1 MSETMHDEQ
10 TPLKNLN
17 FKLVVWIFFP
27 LVVNV
32 DKRNAEWFGVAL
44 LPAATEGSALVLKG
58 TSGWETTMSTVPR
71 KK

>member
-1 MSETMHDEQ
+1 MD
-10 TPLKNLN
+10 
-17 FKLVVWIFFP
+17 FFP

-32 DKRNAEWFGVAL
+32 GKRNAELFGVAL

-58 TSGWETTMSTVPR
+58 TSGWQTTMPTVPG